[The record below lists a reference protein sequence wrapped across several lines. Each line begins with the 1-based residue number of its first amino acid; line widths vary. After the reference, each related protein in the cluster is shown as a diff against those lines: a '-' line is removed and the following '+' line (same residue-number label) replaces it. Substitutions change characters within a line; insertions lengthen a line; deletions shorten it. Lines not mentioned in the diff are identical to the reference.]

1 MAAAKIKLA
10 ALGTGIWYASKS
22 FNKCDSFPSYSFV
35 GPHRLSS

>member
-22 FNKCDSFPSYSFV
+22 FNRCDLFPSHTFV
-35 GPHRLSS
+35 GLRRLSG